1 MKKNR
6 HIQYICITE
15 SLCCTPE
22 TTTTLYINYTP
33 IQNTNEKNKRDLKD
47 ASIIVPH
54 VSYLAPDSNKQ
65 TFFFK
70 ADICEA
76 IGNLNTA

>member
-1 MKKNR
+1 MKK
-6 HIQYICITE
+6 I
-15 SLCCTPE
+15 
-22 TTTTLYINYTP
+22 
-33 IQNTNEKNKRDLKD
+33 RDLKD

>member
-1 MKKNR
+1 MNHFVVHLKLPQHCTSTILQYKIQMKK
-6 HIQYICITE
+6 I
-15 SLCCTPE
+15 
-22 TTTTLYINYTP
+22 
-33 IQNTNEKNKRDLKD
+33 RDLKD